1 MKYKVGDKI
10 IFNKKYFE
18 YNGDYRVRGA
28 RGWLEKELVGKIAV
42 IKQIVD
48 IWYYIEDIPGV
59 PQHHG
64 YDEGMFSRYNNL
76 LEIE

>member
-18 YNGDYRVRGA
+18 KDGGYRVKGA
-28 RGWLEKELVGKIAV
+28 RGWLEKEMIGKIAV
-42 IKQIVD
+42 IKNIED
-48 IWYYIEDIPGV
+48 KWYYMEDIPDV
-59 PQHHG
+59 TNQHG